1 MGILVEFKSSNYL
14 DRYGANGL
22 HISVRVISQRMF
34 AVLPGR
40 GIGSVVFG
48 VPLGGG
54 CVMATVL
61 SEKPK
66 NDELEMKVSE
76 ILKSRLGEQTCY

>member
-1 MGILVEFKSSNYL
+1 
-14 DRYGANGL
+14 
-22 HISVRVISQRMF
+22 MF